1 MRASWAVLFGVL
13 VAVPAAGRDKIKPPP
28 GPPFGGPVADPA
40 LNYVAPKGDG
50 PVVELLDENLDP
62 LLAQLIQSD
71 NGSTATREDRD
82 TFAGVEAARVTP
94 MQRYNAPIAGWD
106 YRIVEKPAKAGE
118 FRYLRFAWKKLGGT
132 GIMVQL
138 HDPAKTWFARYYAG
152 SNVHNWQPAAPV
164 NARLPAQWEVV
175 TRDLFKEHGAFT
187 LTGFAL
193 TPFDGEAGLFDHV
206 LLGRTV
212 EDLDRA
218 TATATGRDKPAAVP
232 TGKERDALWADL
244 MGEDRTKAAAA
255 QRTFLQSAKEH
266 VAFAGEQLGKTAQP
280 PDQRDRVKQL
290 IEDLDADAF
299 DTRDRATDELVKVG
313 APALDA
319 VRELARSAA
328 SAEAKYR
335 AHLILRLLKATGAPV
350 SSAARTV
357 RALRVLE
364 RAATPAARDLLTKL
378 AAGDYGFEVVTDA
391 KAALARLPK

>member
-13 VAVPAAGRDKIKPPP
+13 VALPVAGRDKIKPPP
-28 GPPFGGPVADPA
+28 GTPFGGPVADPA

-50 PVVELLDENLDP
+50 PVVELLDENVDP

-71 NGSTATREDRD
+71 SGGTATREDRD

-94 MQRYNAPIAGWD
+94 MQRYNAPIAGWN
-106 YRIVEKPAKAGE
+106 YQIVEKPAKAGE

-138 HDPAKTWFARYYAG
+138 HDPANPWAVRYYAG
-152 SNVHNWQPAAPV
+152 SNVNNRQPATSVAQKV
-164 NARLPAQWEVV
+164 PAQWEVV

-193 TPFDGEAGLFDHV
+193 TPFDGEAGLFDHI

-218 TATATGRDKPAAVP
+218 TATATGRDKPAAAL

-244 MGEDRTKAAAA
+244 MGDDRAKAAAA
-255 QRTFLQSAKEH
+255 QRAFLQSAKEH
-266 VAFAGEQLGKTAQP
+266 VAFVGERLSKTAQP

-299 DTRDRATDELVKVG
+299 DARDRATDELVKIG

-319 VRELARSAA
+319 VRELARSAP

-335 AHLILRLLKATGAPV
+335 ANLILRLLKATGAPV

-357 RALRVLE
+357 RAVRVLE
-364 RAATPAARDLLTKL
+364 RAATRDLLTKL
-378 AAGDYGFEVVTDA
+378 AAGDFGFDVVPDA

>member
-13 VAVPAAGRDKIKPPP
+13 VAVPVAGRDKIKPPP
-28 GPPFGGPVADPA
+28 GPPFGEPVADPA

-50 PVVELLDENLDP
+50 PVVELLDENVDP

-71 NGSTATREDRD
+71 NASTATREDRD

-94 MQRYNAPIAGWD
+94 MQRYNALIAGWG
-106 YRIVEKPAKAGE
+106 YRIVEKPAKANE

-138 HDPAKTWFARYYAG
+138 HEPVNPWAVRYYAG
-152 SNVHNWQPAAPV
+152 SNVHNWQPATSVAQKV
-164 NARLPAQWEVV
+164 PAQWEVV

-193 TPFDGEAGLFDHV
+193 TPLDGTAGLFDHV

-218 TATATGRDKPAAVP
+218 TATATGRDKPANVP
-232 TGKERDALWADL
+232 AGNARDALWAAL
-244 MGEDRTKAAAA
+244 MGDDRVKAAAA
-255 QRTFLQSAKEH
+255 QRAFLQSAKEH
-266 VAFAGEQLGKTAQP
+266 VAFVGERLNKTAQP

-299 DTRDRATDELVKVG
+299 DTRDRATDELVKIG

-319 VRELARSAA
+319 VRELARSAP

-335 AHLILRLLKATGAPV
+335 ANQILRALKATGTPV

-357 RALRVLE
+357 RAVRVLE

-378 AAGDYGFEVVTDA
+378 AAGDFGFEVAPDA

>member
-13 VAVPAAGRDKIKPPP
+13 VAVPAAGRDVIK
-28 GPPFGGPVADPA
+28 A
-40 LNYVAPKGDG
+40 LIYIAPKGDG
-50 PVVELLDENLDP
+50 PVVELLDEKVDP
-62 LLAQLIQSD
+62 LLGYLIQTD

-94 MQRYNAPIAGWD
+94 MQRYNAPIDGWD

-138 HDPAKTWFARYYAG
+138 HEPVNPWAVRYYAG
-152 SNVHNWQPAAPV
+152 SNVHNWQPATSVAQKV
-164 NARLPAQWEVV
+164 PAQWEVV

-193 TPFDGEAGLFDHV
+193 TPFDGEAGLFDHI

-218 TATATGRDKPAAVP
+218 TATATGRDKPTVVPAGAA
-232 TGKERDALWADL
+232 RDALWADL
-244 MGEDRTKAAAA
+244 MGDDRAKAAAA
-255 QRTFLQSAKEH
+255 QRAFLQSAKEH
-266 VAFAGEQLGKTAQP
+266 VAFVGERLSKTAQP

-299 DTRDRATDELVKVG
+299 DARDRATDELVKIG
-313 APALDA
+313 GPALDA
-319 VRELARSAA
+319 VRELARSAS

-335 AHLILRLLKATGAPV
+335 ANLILRLLKATGAPV
-350 SSAARTV
+350 GSAARTV
-357 RALRVLE
+357 RAVRVLE

-378 AAGDYGFEVVTDA
+378 AAGDFGFDVVPDA